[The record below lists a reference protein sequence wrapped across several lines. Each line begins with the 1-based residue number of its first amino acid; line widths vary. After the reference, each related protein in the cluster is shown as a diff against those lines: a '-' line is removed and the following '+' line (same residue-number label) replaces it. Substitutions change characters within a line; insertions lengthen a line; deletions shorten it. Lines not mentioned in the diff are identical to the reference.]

1 MDNQVNTE
9 QPQINF
15 AVPAGVEPAPT
26 PAEVSGEVAQ
36 PVPTPDE
43 TIQSTAQS
51 SVYVYPTGVS
61 VIDSGDGD
69 VIRFE
74 VIFNVSTYDGSNST
88 TSTVKKVFEISK
100 QKLAGD
106 MASEL
111 ASAKV
116 NVVENNET
124 VLAKVNVTENKTDDK
139 RLSNRMRE
147 LAGIPG
153 KGTYV

>member
-1 MDNQVNTE
+1 MDNQTTE

-15 AVPAGVEPAPT
+15 TVPAGVEPAPT
-26 PAEVSGEVAQ
+26 QAEISGEVSQNAEISAAGFPGKPLSQ
-36 PVPTPDE
+36 PEQANAPQVEVP
-43 TIQSTAQS
+43 Q
-51 SVYVYPTGVS
+51 VYVYPTGVS

-69 VIRFE
+69 IIRFE
-74 VIFNVSTYDGSNST
+74 VIFNVSTYNGANST
-88 TSTVKKVFEISK
+88 TSTVKKVFEVSK

-116 NVVENNET
+116 NVVES
-124 VLAKVNVTENKTDDK
+124 KTEDK
-139 RLSNRMRE
+139 KLNNRMRE

-153 KGTYV
+153 KGTFV

>member
-1 MDNQVNTE
+1 MDNQISTE

-15 AVPAGVEPAPT
+15 SVPAGVEPAPT
-26 PAEVSGEVAQ
+26 QAEISGEIAQ
-36 PVPTPDE
+36 SVPTPDQPTNTPQVE
-43 TIQSTAQS
+43 VP

-69 VIRFE
+69 IIRFE
-74 VIFNVSTYDGSNST
+74 VIFNVSTYNGANST
-88 TSTVKKVFEISK
+88 TSTVKKVFEVSK

-116 NVVENNET
+116 NVVENNEI
-124 VLAKVNVTENKTDDK
+124 KINITENKTDDK

>member
-1 MDNQVNTE
+1 MDNQTSIE

-15 AVPAGVEPAPT
+15 AVPTEVGPAST
-26 PAEVSGEVAQ
+26 EVEVAQ
-36 PVPTPDE
+36 ANPTPNE
-43 TIQSTAQS
+43 PINTPQVEAP

-69 VIRFE
+69 IIRFE
-74 VIFNVSTYDGSNST
+74 VIFNVSTYNSPRST
-88 TSTVKKVFEISK
+88 TSTVKKVFEVSK

-116 NVVENNET
+116 NVVEN
-124 VLAKVNVTENKTDDK
+124 KTEDK
-139 RLSNRMRE
+139 KLNNRMRE